1 MEQKKSKIVWIIIG
15 IIVGIIIIGG
25 IIAYYIISNL
35 DRNTPE
41 EVFSQYID
49 LLKNENY
56 EEMFNL
62 ISSSTKERV
71 DREFFLN
78 RNKNIYEGIE
88 ACNIEVSNIL
98 YDKENKKIDYTMSF
112 DTVCGA
118 ISFNN
123 TVTFDRQE
131 DNKYY
136 INWYSSL
143 IFPDLKEEYKV
154 RVYTTTGKRGNIL
167 DRNGNILARTLE
179 DGTREYPYGKA
190 ASHLVG
196 YVGDITEE
204 ELQENKNEGYTSSS
218 IIGKTG
224 LEYAYEER
232 LRGET
237 GSEIYIVDE
246 NENIVKELA
255 STNVKDGENIKTTI
269 DIELQ
274 NKIYNEFDGD
284 NGFSVAINPKT
295 GEVLAM
301 VSTPTYNANDFI
313 NGFSEE
319 EWNKISN
326 DSNTPFLC
334 RYQSTW
340 VPGSSFKP
348 IIAAIGLTTGKMD
361 KDEDYGRSGLSWQ
374 KDESWGD
381 YQVTTLTTYSG
392 PANLRNALIYSDN
405 IYFAKSALKIGASV
419 LEEQFKKIGFDKSLD
434 FPIYM
439 DASQFSNDG
448 EFSSEIQLAD
458 TGYGQGEVLVNP
470 LHIAS
475 IYSAF
480 VNDGNMIK
488 PYIEYNEKKEKEY
501 LVKNAFSK
509 DAANTI
515 RDYLIQTVENPAGT
529 AYEARISGIT
539 LAGKTGTAEIK
550 TSQNDDT
557 GTELGWFNCFIV
569 SDDEDEQLLTINMIE
584 DVKDRGGSHYLLP
597 KVRNIF
603 K

>member
-35 DRNTPE
+35 DQNTPE

-71 DREFFLN
+71 DKEFFLN

-348 IIAAIGLTTGKMD
+348 IIAAIG
-361 KDEDYGRSGLSWQ
+361 
-374 KDESWGD
+374 
-381 YQVTTLTTYSG
+381 
-392 PANLRNALIYSDN
+392 
-405 IYFAKSALKIGASV
+405 
-419 LEEQFKKIGFDKSLD
+419 
-434 FPIYM
+434 
-439 DASQFSNDG
+439 
-448 EFSSEIQLAD
+448 
-458 TGYGQGEVLVNP
+458 
-470 LHIAS
+470 
-475 IYSAF
+475 
-480 VNDGNMIK
+480 
-488 PYIEYNEKKEKEY
+488 
-501 LVKNAFSK
+501 
-509 DAANTI
+509 
-515 RDYLIQTVENPAGT
+515 
-529 AYEARISGIT
+529 
-539 LAGKTGTAEIK
+539 
-550 TSQNDDT
+550 
-557 GTELGWFNCFIV
+557 
-569 SDDEDEQLLTINMIE
+569 
-584 DVKDRGGSHYLLP
+584 
-597 KVRNIF
+597 
-603 K
+603 